1 MTWAMV
7 FPGQGSQSIG
17 MLHPYEGLPEVRRAI
32 DTASAV
38 LDQDIWRLVADGP
51 EESLMATIN
60 TQPVMLAAGVG
71 VYRAWRGH
79 GGAEPNWLAGHSL
92 GEYTALVVAESI
104 SFEEAL
110 RLVRFRAEVMQEA
123 VPAGIGAMA
132 ALLGLEDGAV
142 LAACQEAAQGE
153 VVEAVNFNSP
163 GQVVIAGH
171 RTAVARAIDEAKAR
185 GAKRAVM
192 LSLSVPS
199 HCSLMKPAAER
210 LAHYLEGVPLTSPR
224 IPVLHNAEV
233 VQATTP
239 MEIRTALTRQ
249 LHHPVRWVDTI
260 RAFARNGCTR
270 VAECG
275 PGKVLAPLVRRIDA
289 EMEGIALNSAE
300 ALQGAL
306 S

>member
-38 LDQDIWRLVADGP
+38 LDQDLWRLVAEGP
-51 EESLMATIN
+51 EESLMATVN

-71 VYRAWRGH
+71 VYRAWRGQ

-92 GEYTALVVAESI
+92 GEYTALVVAESL

-123 VPAGIGAMA
+123 VPTGMGAMA

-142 LAACQEAAQGE
+142 LDACQEAAQGE

-171 RTAVARAIDEAKAR
+171 RTAVVRATEAAKAR

-199 HCSLMKPAAER
+199 HCSLMRPAAER
-210 LAHYLEGVPLTSPR
+210 LAHYLERVTLISPR

-260 RAFARNGCTR
+260 RAFARNGCKR